1 MKSTPNIVALGAGRM
16 GRGIA
21 QMFAYAGHEVTIL
34 DLKKRSPTDSRVLLD
49 GALSEIEDNL
59 TFLSSL
65 KVLKIN
71 KIKSITNRIHTAS
84 SESAET
90 ILSCA
95 DFIFEGV
102 PEIQS
107 LKEGVIEKVTKL
119 ASKTSILAST
129 TSTMLSTQLA
139 ASSKYPQN
147 FLNAHFLNPAY
158 LIPLV
163 EVSPGEQ
170 TNQEVIKSFIEL
182 IESIGKIPVLC
193 KASPGYIIPRFQSLI
208 MNEAA
213 RMIEEGIA
221 SPEDIDKAVRV
232 GFGIRYAT
240 MGPLEF
246 IDWGGLDILK
256 YASAYLSENLDKR
269 FEAPEIVEK
278 KMLEGNLGMDTGKG
292 FYDFSKLD
300 IDSYKTDKLSTFIE
314 LLKKMDLMPKQY

>member
-1 MKSTPNIVALGAGRM
+1 MNNTPNIVALGAGRM

-21 QMFAYAGHEVTIL
+21 QMFAYAGHDVTIL
-34 DLKKRSPTDSRVLLD
+34 DFKKRDPKDSRVLLD
-49 GALSEIEDNL
+49 GAISEIEENL
-59 TFLSSL
+59 KFLSSL
-65 KVLKIN
+65 EILKID
-71 KIKSITNRIHTAS
+71 KIKSITNRIQTAS
-84 SESAET
+84 SESAEN

-95 DFIFEGV
+95 NFIFEGV

-107 LKEGVIEKVTKL
+107 LKQDVIKEVTKL

-139 ASSKYPQN
+139 TSSKYPEN

-163 EVSPGEQ
+163 EISPSEQ
-170 TNQEVIKSFIEL
+170 TSQNVMESFIEL

-256 YASAYLSENLDKR
+256 YASSYLSENLDKR
-269 FEAPEIVEK
+269 FEAPEIIEK
-278 KMLEGNLGMDTGKG
+278 KMQDGNLGMNTGKG

-300 IDSYKTDKLSTFIE
+300 IDKYKTDKLSTFIG
-314 LLKKMDLMPKQY
+314 LLKKMNLMPKQY